1 MSSPQYYTYY
11 TRIPTRQYNPNLTGS
26 FIKGVRYSIGAVSGS
41 SQNIYTVTFTAS
53 LTKVGVHMSTYTDLD
68 YWNLSGS
75 DWQLFDTVYTKT
87 IPESFVL
94 DIGKDLVSG
103 SQIIFDF
110 YNSSAT
116 SKVVWIDFYFIR

>member
-1 MSSPQYYTYY
+1 MSSELQVFY

-41 SQNIYTVTFTAS
+41 SQNIYTLTFTAS
-53 LTKVGVHMSTYTDLD
+53 LTKVGVHMSVYTDLD